1 MSTVT
6 VTDLPPGTAAIAGD
20 VNATMTSWVNG
31 TAAGQIG
38 AINVRQEGI
47 DRRSLSG
54 ANHVVFT
61 EETGT
66 NTIVESTASSG
77 AVTNVT
83 GAYIVV
89 TAGIALQT
97 NSMTISTSSRVLLH
111 AALSIGSIAI
121 ATAPLPRVWVALQ
134 QSTDAGATWITLTG
148 TAQYFEMREVGVSGG
163 DCDNSTILSIPGIA
177 ACPAWC
183 VSVSALGGA
192 VLYRIGFQ
200 TQNGSVRFE
209 SGTIFPEILSV

>member
-111 AALSIGSIAI
+111 ADLDGVLVSQRQSV
-121 ATAPLPRVWVALQ
+121 PRAQVPGARGKIRT
-134 QSTDAGATWITLTG
+134 ST
-148 TAQYFEMREVGVSGG
+148 
-163 DCDNSTILSIPGIA
+163 
-177 ACPAWC
+177 
-183 VSVSALGGA
+183 
-192 VLYRIGFQ
+192 
-200 TQNGSVRFE
+200 
-209 SGTIFPEILSV
+209 